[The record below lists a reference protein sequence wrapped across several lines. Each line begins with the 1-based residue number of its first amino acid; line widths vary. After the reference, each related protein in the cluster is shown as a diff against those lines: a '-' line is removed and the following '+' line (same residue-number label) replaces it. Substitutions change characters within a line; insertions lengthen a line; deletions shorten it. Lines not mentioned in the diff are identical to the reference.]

1 MSKILSRK
9 VDRREILLALASTGV
24 VLASPAGRA
33 ADARAAARQYF
44 LERMS
49 SEHIPGLA
57 IAVVRDR
64 NLVWSEGFGWA
75 NIVKKIPMTPD
86 TIQNIA
92 SISKT
97 FTATAVMQLVEKGR
111 LSLEDPVSRHLD
123 FEVVHPVHRDT
134 VITVRQ
140 LLLHQSAID
149 DGPAYEAMYACR
161 DPDLSLAEWLR
172 SYLVP
177 GGRYYDPKRNFHEW
191 APGERFSYNNVPWG
205 LLGHLIERISG
216 MTFAQYCQ
224 TAIFKPLGMDKTS
237 WYLRDIDPTEHSVP
251 YSWVSKGAVRGP
263 SCAGLPPR
271 VIGDPDAPKRVNGDY
286 VANCL
291 YNHPNLPDGFLRTS
305 VHQLVRYAQAYL
317 GVVRPGQSPLLSEE
331 TIRRM
336 FRIET
341 GDGGRAFGVAWNALR
356 QSGRPLLMG
365 HGGSDPGVNSN
376 LRLRFEDG
384 VAAVVLMNSNIGR
397 PPGTPAPYE
406 FAQYLV
412 DHSHEF

>member
-1 MSKILSRK
+1 
-9 VDRREILLALASTGV
+9 
-24 VLASPAGRA
+24 
-33 ADARAAARQYF
+33 
-44 LERMS
+44 
-49 SEHIPGLA
+49 
-57 IAVVRDR
+57 
-64 NLVWSEGFGWA
+64 
-75 NIVKKIPMTPD
+75 MTPD

-172 SYLVP
+172 AYLVP
-177 GGRYYDPKRNFHEW
+177 GGRFYDPTRNFHAW

-205 LLGHLIERISG
+205 LLGHLIERLSG
-216 MTFAQYCQ
+216 MTFGQYCQ
-224 TAIFKPLGMDKTS
+224 AYIFKPLGMDKTS
-237 WYLRDIDPTEHSVP
+237 WYLRDLDLAEHSVP
-251 YSWVSKGAVRGP
+251 YSWVSEGAVRGP
-263 SCAGLPPR
+263 SWAGLAPR
-271 VIGDPDAPKRVNGDY
+271 VIGDPDAAKRVDGDY

-317 GVVRPGQSPLLSEE
+317 GVVRQGQSPLLSAE
-331 TIRRM
+331 TIRQM
-336 FRIET
+336 FQIET
-341 GDGGRAFGVAWNALR
+341 GDSGRAFGLAWNALR
-356 QSGRPLLMG
+356 QPGRALLMG

-384 VAAVVLMNSNIGR
+384 VAAIVLMNSNIGR
-397 PPGTPAPYE
+397 PAGTPAPYE

-412 DHSHEF
+412 EHSHEF